1 MNPSTSHSRQR
12 GSAALIV
19 TLMLFLAMA
28 LAAFAVN
35 RHLVFEQRTS
45 ANQARATQAF
55 EAAEAG
61 LEWAQAQLNSTQ
73 RIGVDCLPSADPAAL
88 SFRERYLAIDSATGA
103 ITATALNPACVRTGS
118 GWSCSCPA
126 SGPARLSAP
135 TGTEPAP
142 AFALQFLPASR
153 AGTVRILASGCTS
166 VAGVCQ
172 PGSTATADATAR
184 TEVALALFAGL
195 RTPPVAALT
204 TRNAASQTTDQ
215 FFAASF
221 GIDKATWQR
230 QSVVARLSCGVD
242 CGAAIHDAIAAGSA
256 LIWVDGDL
264 TLTAPVMLGSAGQP
278 VVIVTSGAVRLDG
291 SVTIIGAVYA
301 ASVSLGSASA
311 IVQGAVLNEGPYAGP
326 AVPDFRLDTSVLA
339 TLTHQTGSFARVIGS
354 WRDF

>member
-1 MNPSTSHSRQR
+1 MNHSTPRSQH
-12 GSAALIV
+12 GGAALIV

-73 RIGVDCLPSADPAAL
+73 RIGADCLPSTDPAAL

-103 ITATALNPACVRTGS
+103 ITAAALNPSCVRTGS
-118 GWSCSCPA
+118 GWVCGCPA
-126 SGPARLSAP
+126 SGPAGLSAP

-142 AFALQFLPASR
+142 AFSLQFQPASR
-153 AGTVRILASGCTS
+153 VGAVRISASGCTS
-166 VAGVCQ
+166 LAGACQ
-172 PGSTATADATAR
+172 PGSTATADATAH
-184 TEVALALFAGL
+184 TEVTLALFAGL
-195 RTPPVAALT
+195 RTPPAAALT
-204 TRNAASQTTDQ
+204 TRDAASQTADQ
-215 FFAASF
+215 FFAATF

-230 QSVVARLSCGVD
+230 QPVVARLRCDVD
-242 CGAAIHDAIAAGSA
+242 CGPAIHDAIAAGGT

-264 TLTAPVMLGSAGQP
+264 TLTAPVTLGSATQP
-278 VVIVTSGAVRLDG
+278 VVIATSGAAHLDG
-291 SVTIIGAVYA
+291 SVTVVGAVYA

-311 IVQGAVLNEGPYAGP
+311 IVQGAVLNEGAYIGP
-326 AVPDFRLDTSVLA
+326 ASPDFRHDSAVLT
-339 TLTHQTGSFARVIGS
+339 TLTHHTGSFVRVSGS